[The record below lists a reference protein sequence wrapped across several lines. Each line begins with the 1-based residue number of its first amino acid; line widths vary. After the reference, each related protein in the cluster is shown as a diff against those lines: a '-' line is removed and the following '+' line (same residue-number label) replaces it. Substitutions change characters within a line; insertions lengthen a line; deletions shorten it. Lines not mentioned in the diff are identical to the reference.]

1 MIVEL
6 HMIQNFAPSCLNRDD
21 TNSPKDCDFG
31 GVRRARISSQCLK
44 RSIRMSD
51 TFKESIKVEVGVR
64 TRMLYQELADHL
76 KAGGKGESDINPILR
91 AFIPSLVGAID
102 EDERTKVLLFLGK
115 DEIIRIEQILDKNWD
130 SLTGKNTPTSDN
142 KTGAE
147 PKKKGKK
154 ASESSPLE
162 EICKTIVKEFKPG
175 TISPDIALFG
185 RMVADKHAFNVE
197 AACQVAHAISTHRV
211 NMDMDFFTA
220 VDDLQPKD
228 ETGAGMMGTV
238 EFDSA
243 CFYRYSA
250 LDVNELMK
258 NLGGDRAL
266 TLRTLDGF
274 LHGSIEAIPSGKQNS
289 MAAHN
294 LPSLLL
300 VAVRAKGQPWSLAN
314 AFATPVTETGHGLV
328 ETSTLRLGRYT
339 KDMFQMY
346 GGSGIDMIG
355 YAVIG
360 SAQMAD
366 LESIGAK
373 RFESVADLLGSI
385 GRRTD
390 ELLGNK
396 A

>member
-1 MIVEL
+1 MSEAFKDS
-6 HMIQNFAPSCLNRDD
+6 IQVA
-21 TNSPKDCDFG
+21 
-31 GVRRARISSQCLK
+31 
-44 RSIRMSD
+44 
-51 TFKESIKVEVGVR
+51 VGVR

-76 KAGGKGESDINPILR
+76 KAKGKDETSINTILR
-91 AFIPSLVGAID
+91 AFIPSLVGAMD
-102 EDERTKVLLFLGK
+102 DDERTKVLLFLGK
-115 DEIIRIEQILDKNWD
+115 DEIQRIEQILDSNWD
-130 SLTGKNTPTSDN
+130 VLVGMNTNEPGD
-142 KTGAE
+142 KTGVE

-154 ASESSPLE
+154 SSASTPLE
-162 EICKTIVKEFKPG
+162 EICKKIVKEFKPG

-185 RMVADKHAFNVE
+185 RMVADNHDFNVE

-250 LDVNELMK
+250 LDVNELMR
-258 NLGGDRAL
+258 NLGGDKAL

-274 LHGSIEAIPSGKQNS
+274 LHGSVEAIPSGKQNS

-294 LPSLLL
+294 LPSMLLITL
-300 VAVRAKGQPWSLAN
+300 RTKGQPWSLAN
-314 AFATPVTETGHGLV
+314 AFATPVNEAGQGLV
-328 ETSTLRLGRYT
+328 ETSTAKLGRYT
-339 KDMFQMY
+339 KEMFQMY
-346 GGSGIDMIG
+346 GRSGIDMIG

-360 SAQMAD
+360 SSPLAE
-366 LESIGAK
+366 LESVGAK
-373 RFESVADLLGSI
+373 RFDSVADLLGSI

-390 ELLGNK
+390 ELIGPK